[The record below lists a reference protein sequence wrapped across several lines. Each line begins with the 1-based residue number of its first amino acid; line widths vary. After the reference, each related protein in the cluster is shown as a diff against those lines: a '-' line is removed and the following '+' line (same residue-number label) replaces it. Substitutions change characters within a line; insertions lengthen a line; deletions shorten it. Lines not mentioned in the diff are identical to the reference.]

1 MFIKNILFLSL
12 ILCSIPAISAPLQA
26 TDHRLDCI
34 VEHFGP
40 FDIEAPDKT
49 TLDNIRQAD
58 KETLSHYAQSLKEK
72 KHCSGLIAYKNMN
85 NTFSLFKGPKEVYV
99 LSLDK
104 PGKLWTTDKN
114 RLYCEGGRMDL
125 TDAANNLVD
134 KYGEYVYSAR
144 CSRNPEK
151 VMDRYLSQQIFEA
164 LQILY
169 RAEKNQN

>member
-12 ILCSIPAISAPLQA
+12 MLCNIPALYASFQS

-34 VEHFGP
+34 AEHFGP
-40 FDIEAPDKT
+40 FDIESPDRT

-58 KETLSHYAQSLKEK
+58 KETLSRYAQSLKK
-72 KHCSGLIAYKNMN
+72 NKHCSGLIAYKNMN

-104 PGKLWTTDKN
+104 PGTLWMTHKN
-114 RLYCEGGRMDL
+114 RLCCEGGRMDAIDL
-125 TDAANNLVD
+125 VNNLVE
-134 KYGEYVYSAR
+134 KSEKYVYSAQ
-144 CSRNPEK
+144 CSRNPKE
-151 VMDRYLSQQIFEA
+151 VMDRYISQQIFEA

-169 RAEKNQN
+169 RAEKNQD